1 MTISS
6 ILNSYSN
13 AFVSSPKLKT
23 DVANNDVE
31 TASNSA
37 QSKSSALNS
46 SVQISDDAKRLYEQS
61 QKDNSKNPDWA
72 TDTTITTPSGEVIK
86 TQWINVE
93 KMLDAKLTADDK
105 RVLGFPFRGKS
116 VEDVSARTL
125 ISQAIIGMRDSGDLS
140 GNITK
145 KYLLGSDVNQLD
157 LAKQPNFQNAEGQAT
172 LMDILSRVSV

>member
-13 AFVSSPKLKT
+13 AFVNSPKPKT
-23 DVANNDVE
+23 DTGNNGND
-31 TASNSA
+31 TAPTSN
-37 QSKSSALNS
+37 KSSILNS
-46 SVQISDDAKRLYEQS
+46 SVAISDEAKQLYEQS
-61 QKDNSKNPDWA
+61 QKNTTSNPDWA
-72 TDTTITTPSGEVIK
+72 TDTTITTPNGEVIK

-125 ISQAIIGMRDSGDLS
+125 ISQAIVSMRDSGDLA

-145 KYLLGSDVNQLD
+145 SFLLGNDVNQLD
-157 LAKQPNFQNAEGQAT
+157 LTKQPNFQNPQGQAT
-172 LMDILSRVSV
+172 LMDILSRTTT

>member
-13 AFVSSPKLKT
+13 AFVNLPKPKT
-23 DVANNDVE
+23 DTANNGID
-31 TASNSA
+31 TAPTSN
-37 QSKSSALNS
+37 KSSILNS
-46 SVQISDDAKRLYEQS
+46 SVEISDDAKRLYEQS
-61 QKDNSKNPDWA
+61 QQNTTNNPDWA

-116 VEDVSARTL
+116 VEDASARTL
-125 ISQAIIGMRDSGDLS
+125 ISQAIVGMRDSGDLS

-172 LMDILSRVSV
+172 LMDILSRVAV